1 MKGESMKQ
9 DNTLDLKQAFQEYAK
24 KELEFYK
31 SAKKNKVYTRVL
43 PNLKEKDK
51 GTIDFYYNGII
62 VGGYIYKNTITLNKL
77 RTTKFGKEEDIDEA
91 VKKVEESIAQVD
103 MTCDNQLK

>member
-1 MKGESMKQ
+1 MKQ
-9 DNTLDLKQAFQEYAK
+9 DSKLDLKEAFQEYAR

-31 SAKKNKVYTRVL
+31 SAKKDKVYTRVL

-51 GTIDFYYNGII
+51 GSIDFYYNGIV
-62 VGGYIYKNTITLNKL
+62 VGGYIYKNSIAINKL
-77 RTTKFGKEEDIDEA
+77 RITKFGKEEDVEEA
-91 VKKVEESIAQVD
+91 VKKVEESIAQAE

>member
-1 MKGESMKQ
+1 MTDK
-9 DNTLDLKQAFQEYAK
+9 LDLKEAFAEYAK

-31 SAKKNKVYTRVL
+31 TAKKDKVYTRVL

-51 GTIDFYYNGII
+51 GSIDFFYNGIVI
-62 VGGYIYKNTITLNKL
+62 GGYIYKDTITINKL
-77 RTTKFGKEEDIDEA
+77 RVTKVGKEEDIEDA
-91 VKKVEESIAQVD
+91 VKKVEESIKLAD